1 MKTLSAIVFFLCV
14 TYWISLAH
22 VSLSFLDSPPEIV
35 RFSEDGQY
43 RVTINDM
50 YPVNPIGWYC
60 FLTTESPIYFSLYD
74 AENNYIGQSSP
85 FSCYVHWIAGY
96 LLFPNESKAY
106 GDDGFVVL
114 DDSNN
119 GELNIG
125 IRHKRWWSWWFG
137 LFH

>member
-14 TYWISLAH
+14 TYWFSLAH
-22 VSLSFLDSPPEIV
+22 VSSSFLDSPPEIV

-85 FSCYVHWIAGY
+85 FACYWPWSDAGFI
-96 LLFPNESKAY
+96 FPGEATGLDKDS
-106 GDDGFVVL
+106 FLVL
-114 DDSNN
+114 DDEYD
-119 GELNIG
+119 GELTISTT
-125 IRHKRWWSWWFG
+125 HKWWWSLLFG
-137 LFH
+137 VFH